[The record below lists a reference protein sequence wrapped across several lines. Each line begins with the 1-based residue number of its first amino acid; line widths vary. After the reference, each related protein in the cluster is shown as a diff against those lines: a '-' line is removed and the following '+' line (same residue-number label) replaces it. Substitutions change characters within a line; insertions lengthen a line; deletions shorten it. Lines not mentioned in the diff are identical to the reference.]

1 MTVQVAQDLPTLS
14 ELAEERFARNPGF
27 AYRAAH
33 AQPGPGLFRVPT
45 GDGLIATA
53 HRTLADLMHHPA
65 LGAQHRLK
73 RRSGAG
79 AEGAL
84 ARMDSYSPFFMN
96 EPAHTPIA
104 IATYRPMS
112 PARNHPLI
120 ETITDAAERAMDDML
135 DRGGVVDLRRDYV
148 QVIVRNFWVRFL
160 GLPAEAAPFL
170 EKCSAAIVP
179 MLKFETTP
187 EEVEIANRAAQTM
200 RDYLETHHRA
210 IGDSTGGASTGG
222 DSPGGDST
230 GGDSTGGDSTGGD
243 SMGETFLDLFES
255 VLADGDWKD
264 VPRNAAT
271 TAAAITFDGIDS
283 AAGAAANV
291 IYTCLSHPD
300 QWTLLEE
307 NPGLIHDAWRE
318 AIRLEPPFFGLHRGA
333 YEDIEYEGVRIA
345 AGTNLLMA
353 WGAANRDPRVFENPD
368 RFEIRRPKRRT
379 LGFGG
384 GPRICKGRHLA
395 MLEGEV
401 ALRVLLERLASIEL
415 LVDEPDWGGPGMVRA
430 IRSIPARLSPK

>member
-14 ELAEERFARNPGF
+14 ELADERFARDPGF

-33 AQPGPGLFRVPT
+33 AQPGPGLFQMPT

-65 LGAQHRLK
+65 LGAQHRRK

-112 PARNHPLI
+112 PARNHLLI
-120 ETITDAAERAMDDML
+120 ETITHAAERAMDDML

-160 GLPAEAAPFL
+160 GLPAEAAPLL
-170 EKCSAAIVP
+170 EKCSADILP
-179 MLKFETTP
+179 MLKFENTP
-187 EEVEIANRAAQTM
+187 GEVETANRAAQTM
-200 RDYLETHHRA
+200 RDYVEVHHGTV
-210 IGDSTGGASTGG
+210 GDPPGG
-222 DSPGGDST
+222 DSPGGESS
-230 GGDSTGGDSTGGD
+230 GGDSTGGESAGGD
-243 SMGETFLDLFES
+243 STGETFLDHFES

-264 VPRNAAT
+264 LPRNAAT

-283 AAGAAANV
+283 AAGGAANV

-300 QWTLLEE
+300 QWALLVE
-307 NPGLIHDAWRE
+307 NPRLVHDAWRE

-333 YEDIEYEGVRIA
+333 YKDIDYDGVRID

-353 WGAANRDPRVFENPD
+353 WGAANRDPRVFENPHVFD
-368 RFEIRRPKRRT
+368 IRRQKRRT

-395 MLEGEV
+395 MLEGEI

>member
-1 MTVQVAQDLPTLS
+1 MTVRVAQDLPTLS
-14 ELAEERFARNPGF
+14 ELADERFARDPGF

-33 AQPGPGLFRVPT
+33 ARPGPGLFRMPA

-65 LGAQHRLK
+65 LGAQHRRK

-120 ETITDAAERAMDDML
+120 ETITHAAERAMDDLL

-160 GLPAEAAPFL
+160 GLPAEAAPLL

-179 MLKFETTP
+179 MLKFESTP
-187 EEVEIANRAAQTM
+187 EEVEIANRAAQTI
-200 RDYLETHHRA
+200 RDFLEAHHRTF
-210 IGDSTGGASTGG
+210 GDSSGG
-222 DSPGGDST
+222 DSSGGDSSGGDST
-230 GGDSTGGDSTGGD
+230 
-243 SMGETFLDLFES
+243 GETFLDLFES

-283 AAGAAANV
+283 AAGGVANV
-291 IYTCLSHPD
+291 IYMCLSHPD
-300 QWTLLEE
+300 QWKLLEE
-307 NPGLIHDAWRE
+307 NPGLVHDAWRE

-368 RFEIRRPKRRT
+368 RFDIRRPKRRT

-395 MLEGEV
+395 MLEGEI

-430 IRSIPARLSPK
+430 IRSIPARLIPK

>member
-1 MTVQVAQDLPTLS
+1 MTVRAAQDLPALS
-14 ELAEERFARNPGF
+14 ELADERFARDPGF

-33 AQPGPGLFRVPT
+33 AQPGPGLFRIPT

-53 HRTLADLMHHPA
+53 QRTLAALMHHPA
-65 LGAQHRLK
+65 LGAQHRRK

-84 ARMDSYSPFFMN
+84 ARMDGYSPFFMN
-96 EPAHTPIA
+96 EPAHAPMA

-112 PARNHPLI
+112 PARSQPLT
-120 ETITDAAERAMDDML
+120 ETITDVAERAMDDML

-160 GLPAEAAPFL
+160 GLPAGAAPLL
-170 EKCSAAIVP
+170 EKCSAAILP

-187 EEVEIANRAAQTM
+187 EEVEAANRAAQTM
-200 RDYLETHHRA
+200 RDYVEAYHR
-210 IGDSTGGASTGG
+210 TVG
-222 DSPGGDST
+222 DSP
-230 GGDSTGGDSTGGD
+230 
-243 SMGETFLDLFES
+243 GETFLDLFES
-255 VLADGDWKD
+255 VLADSDWND
-264 VPRNAAT
+264 VPRSAAA

-283 AAGAAANV
+283 AAGSAANV
-291 IYTCLSHPD
+291 IHTCLSHPD
-300 QWTLLEE
+300 QWMLLEE

-318 AIRLEPPFFGLHRGA
+318 AIRLEPPFFGLHRRA

-345 AGTNLLMA
+345 AGANLLMA

-368 RFEIRRPKRRT
+368 RFDIRRPKRRT

-395 MLEGEV
+395 MLEGEI
-401 ALRVLLERLASIEL
+401 ALRVLLDRLASIEL

>member
-1 MTVQVAQDLPTLS
+1 MAVQVAQDLPTLS
-14 ELAEERFARNPGF
+14 ELAEERFARDPAF

-33 AQPGPGLFRVPT
+33 AQPGPGLFRMPT
-45 GDGLIATA
+45 GDGLVATA

-65 LGAQHRLK
+65 LGAQHRRK

-120 ETITDAAERAMDDML
+120 ETITHAAEKALDDML
-135 DRGGVVDLRRDYV
+135 DLGSVVDLRRDYV
-148 QVIVRNFWVRFL
+148 QVIVRNFWTRFL
-160 GLPAEAAPFL
+160 GLPAEAALLL
-170 EKCSAAIVP
+170 EKCSAAIAP
-179 MLKFETTP
+179 MLKFETAP
-187 EEVEIANRAAQTM
+187 EEVEIANRAAQTL
-200 RDYLETHHRA
+200 RDYVEACHRTA
-210 IGDSTGGASTGG
+210 GDSPAGDSTDGDSTG
-222 DSPGGDST
+222 DDST
-230 GGDSTGGDSTGGD
+230 
-243 SMGETFLDLFES
+243 GETFLNLFES
-255 VLADGDWKD
+255 VLADSDWND

-283 AAGAAANV
+283 AAGGVANV
-291 IYTCLSHPD
+291 VYTCLSHPD
-300 QWTLLEE
+300 QWALLEE
-307 NPGLIHDAWRE
+307 NPGLVHHAWRE

-333 YEDIEYEGVRIA
+333 YEDIEYEGVRIS

-368 RFEIRRPKRRT
+368 RFDIRRPKRRT

-395 MLEGEV
+395 MLEGEI

-415 LVDEPDWGGPGMVRA
+415 LVEEPDWGGPGMVRA

>member
-1 MTVQVAQDLPTLS
+1 MTDQVAQDLPALS
-14 ELAEERFARNPGF
+14 ELADERFARDPGF

-33 AQPGPGLFRVPT
+33 AQPGPGLFRMPT

-65 LGAQHRLK
+65 LGAQHRRK

-120 ETITDAAERAMDDML
+120 ETITHAAERAMDDML

-160 GLPAEAAPFL
+160 GLPAEAAPLL

-187 EEVEIANRAAQTM
+187 EEVEIANRAAQTL
-200 RDYLETHHRA
+200 RDYVEACHRTA
-210 IGDSTGGASTGG
+210 GDSPAGDSPGG

-230 GGDSTGGDSTGGD
+230 DGDSTGDDST
-243 SMGETFLDLFES
+243 SETFLNLFES
-255 VLADGDWKD
+255 VLADSDWND

-283 AAGAAANV
+283 AAGGVANV
-291 IYTCLSHPD
+291 VYTCLSHPD
-300 QWTLLEE
+300 QWALLEE
-307 NPGLIHDAWRE
+307 NPGLVHHAWRE

-333 YEDIEYEGVRIA
+333 YEDIEYEGVRIS

-368 RFEIRRPKRRT
+368 RFDIRRPKRRT

-395 MLEGEV
+395 MLEGEI

-415 LVDEPDWGGPGMVRA
+415 LVEEPDWGGPGMVRA

>member
-14 ELAEERFARNPGF
+14 ELADERFARDPGF

-33 AQPGPGLFRVPT
+33 AQPGPGLFRMPT

-53 HRTLADLMHHPA
+53 HWTLADLMHHPA
-65 LGAQHRLK
+65 LGAQHRRK

-120 ETITDAAERAMDDML
+120 ETITHAAERALDDVL

-148 QVIVRNFWVRFL
+148 QVIVRNFWARFL
-160 GLPAEAAPFL
+160 GLPAEAAALL

-179 MLKFETTP
+179 MLKFESTP
-187 EEVEIANRAAQTM
+187 EEVEAANRAAQTI
-200 RDYLETHHRA
+200 RDFLEAHHRTF
-210 IGDSTGGASTGG
+210 GDSSGGDSSGGVSTGG
-222 DSPGGDST
+222 DSSGGDST
-230 GGDSTGGDSTGGD
+230 
-243 SMGETFLDLFES
+243 GETFLDLFES

-283 AAGAAANV
+283 AAGGAANV
-291 IYTCLSHPD
+291 IYMCLRHPD
-300 QWTLLEE
+300 QWMLLEE
-307 NPGLIHDAWRE
+307 NPGLVHDAWRE

-333 YEDIEYEGVRIA
+333 YEDIEYEGVLIA

-368 RFEIRRPKRRT
+368 RFDIRRPKRRT

-395 MLEGEV
+395 MLEGEI

-430 IRSIPARLSPK
+430 IRSIPVRLTPK

>member
-1 MTVQVAQDLPTLS
+1 MNVRVAQDLPTLA
-14 ELAEERFARNPGF
+14 ELGDERFARDPAF

-33 AQPGPGLFRVPT
+33 AQPGPGLFRMPT

-53 HRTLADLMHHPA
+53 HRALADLMHHPA
-65 LGAQHRLK
+65 LGAQHRRK

-120 ETITDAAERAMDDML
+120 EAITDAAERAMDDML

-148 QVIVRNFWVRFL
+148 QVIVRNFWARFL
-160 GLPAEAAPFL
+160 GLPAEAAPL
-170 EKCSAAIVP
+170 LAKCSAAIVP

-187 EEVEIANRAAQTM
+187 EEVDAANRAAQTI
-200 RDYLETHHRA
+200 RDYLEAHHRTD
-210 IGDSTGGASTGG
+210 GE
-222 DSPGGDST
+222 SPGGDAT
-230 GGDSTGGDSTGGD
+230 GGDSTGK
-243 SMGETFLDLFES
+243 TFLDLFES

-283 AAGAAANV
+283 AAGGTANV

-307 NPGLIHDAWRE
+307 TPGLVHDAWRE

-333 YEDIEYEGVRIA
+333 YEDIEYEGVQID

-368 RFEIRRPKRRT
+368 CFDIRRPKRRT

-395 MLEGEV
+395 MLEGEI

-430 IRSIPARLSPK
+430 IRSIPARLTPK

>member
-1 MTVQVAQDLPTLS
+1 MTGQVAQDLPTLS
-14 ELAEERFARNPGF
+14 ELADERFARDPGF

-33 AQPGPGLFRVPT
+33 AQPGPGLFRMPT

-65 LGAQHRLK
+65 LGAQHRRK

-120 ETITDAAERAMDDML
+120 ETITHAAERAMDDML

-148 QVIVRNFWVRFL
+148 QVIVRNFWARFL
-160 GLPAEAAPFL
+160 GLPAEAAPLL

-179 MLKFETTP
+179 MLNFETTP
-187 EEVEIANRAAQTM
+187 EEVEIANRAAKTM
-200 RDYLETHHRA
+200 RDYLEAHHRA
-210 IGDSTGGASTGG
+210 VGDSPSGASTGG
-222 DSPGGDST
+222 DSPGGDSI
-230 GGDSTGGDSTGGD
+230 DAESTGGDST
-243 SMGETFLDLFES
+243 GETFLDLFES

-264 VPRNAAT
+264 LPRNAAT

-283 AAGAAANV
+283 AAGGVANV
-291 IYTCLSHPD
+291 IYMCLSHPD
-300 QWTLLEE
+300 QWALLQE

-368 RFEIRRPKRRT
+368 RFDIRRPKRRT

-395 MLEGEV
+395 MLEGEI

-415 LVDEPDWGGPGMVRA
+415 LVDEPDWGDSGMVRA
-430 IRSIPARLSPK
+430 IRSIPARLTPK

>member
-14 ELAEERFARNPGF
+14 ELADGRFARDPGF

-33 AQPGPGLFRVPT
+33 AQPGPGLFRMPT

-65 LGAQHRLK
+65 LGAQHRRK

-120 ETITDAAERAMDDML
+120 ETITHAAERAMDDML
-135 DRGGVVDLRRDYV
+135 DRGGVVDLRRDFV
-148 QVIVRNFWVRFL
+148 QVIVRNFWARFL
-160 GLPAEAAPFL
+160 GLPAEAAPLL
-170 EKCSAAIVP
+170 EKCSADIVP
-179 MLKFETTP
+179 MLKFENTP
-187 EEVEIANRAAQTM
+187 EEVEIANRAAQTL
-200 RDYLETHHRA
+200 RDYVEACHRTV
-210 IGDSTGGASTGG
+210 GDSPAGDAPAG

-230 GGDSTGGDSTGGD
+230 GEDSTGDDST
-243 SMGETFLDLFES
+243 SETFLDLFES
-255 VLADGDWKD
+255 VLADSDWND

-283 AAGAAANV
+283 AAGGVANV
-291 IYTCLSHPD
+291 VYTCLSHPD
-300 QWTLLEE
+300 QWALLEE
-307 NPGLIHDAWRE
+307 NPGLVHHAWRE

-333 YEDIEYEGVRIA
+333 YEDIEYEGVRIS

-368 RFEIRRPKRRT
+368 RFDIRRPKRRT

-384 GPRICKGRHLA
+384 GPRVCKGRHLA
-395 MLEGEV
+395 MLEGEI

-415 LVDEPDWGGPGMVRA
+415 LVEEPDWGGPGMVRA